1 MKKTFIVI
9 LIGLIVLTPLSGC
22 TSTEK
27 SNEKTETQQIE
38 QPKEINIKVNH
49 SQQSTDDDDDN
60 PTTRAIEPEIVTGLK
75 TLNPSFVQEIVIN
88 TNMANETTTTDTSV
102 NVDILFVKETTNTN
116 KESVFV
122 DIAKQLRNVK
132 NLKKFTIW
140 SYEEQMY
147 NSKDANKYMMV
158 VYTKYLPTTSDFTFQ
173 QLVDS
178 SNNGSVNG
186 SPYFNQNRK

>member
-9 LIGLIVLTPLSGC
+9 LIGLIALTPLSGC
-22 TSTEK
+22 TSAEK

-38 QPKEINIKVNH
+38 PPKEINIKVDH
-49 SQQSTDDDDDN
+49 SQQSSDDVDN
-60 PTTRAIEPEIVTGLK
+60 STTRAIEPEIVAGLK

-88 TNMANETTTTDTSV
+88 TNMANETSTSETTVTVDVLFVTDT
-102 NVDILFVKETTNTN
+102 LNTN

-140 SYEEQMY
+140 SYEGQMY
-147 NSKDANKYMMV
+147 NSKDGNKYMMV
-158 VYTKYLPTTSDFTFQ
+158 VYTKYLPTTNDFAFQ

-178 SNNGSVNG
+178 SNNGFIDG